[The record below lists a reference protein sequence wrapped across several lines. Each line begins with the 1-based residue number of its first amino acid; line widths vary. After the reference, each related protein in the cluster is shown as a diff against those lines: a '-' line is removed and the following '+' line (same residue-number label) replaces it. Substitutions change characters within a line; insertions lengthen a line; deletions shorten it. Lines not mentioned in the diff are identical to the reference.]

1 MQNAQPA
8 EKAPGFPAAARM
20 IVSGRG
26 ERRRRPRVFP
36 PKVCFLS
43 AGWRRD
49 AACAAVSPCTQR
61 NSFSPLPLFVR
72 PTDAP
77 CPGRGEDDP
86 AQDRGTSPPHGN
98 GIPAG
103 EPCGKTGGVKS
114 AGYRKSRVPGGWP
127 GAGAVLRRGRPAGE
141 SRPARRCGRGGA
153 SASAWTARG
162 EALEEAGAG
171 RYEEAALMGAV
182 PDALADVLAGVV
194 AALVAPCL
202 EKEAGNA
209 GAPAG
214 ELLTGA
220 KSRSNAALKLRGP
233 APRAAAAAAFFAPKR
248 PAGTASGVGKRS
260 RPRRRQ
266 GAPKP
271 GGSAC
276 YASSRSR
283 RPATTR
289 KTSRARAAM
298 SWLARPRPSW

>member
-1 MQNAQPA
+1 MQNAQPV

-36 PKVCFLS
+36 SKVCFLS

-103 EPCGKTGGVKS
+103 QPCGKNGGVKS

-141 SRPARRCGRGGA
+141 SRPVRRCGRGGA

-233 APRAAAAAAFFAPKR
+233 APRAGLPPR
-248 PAGTASGVGKRS
+248 PSCAQASRGTPSGVGKRS
-260 RPRRRQ
+260 SPADGKARRNPA
-266 GAPKP
+266 G
-271 GGSAC
+271 
-276 YASSRSR
+276 
-283 RPATTR
+283 RPATPP
-289 KTSRARAAM
+289 AA
-298 SWLARPRPSW
+298 AGVRRRRGRPRGRGPR

>member
-127 GAGAVLRRGRPAGE
+127 GAGAVLRRGRPPQGPSRRGKPPGTALRARRGVGLGMDGKRGSAGR
-141 SRPARRCGRGGA
+141 SRGGTIRGGRAHGSGSRRARRRVGGRRCGSRCPLLGKGGRKCGCPGGGT
-153 SASAWTARG
+153 SYRG
-162 EALEEAGAG
+162 EKPEQRRAETPG
-171 RYEEAALMGAV
+171 
-182 PDALADVLAGVV
+182 
-194 AALVAPCL
+194 
-202 EKEAGNA
+202 
-209 GAPAG
+209 
-214 ELLTGA
+214 TGP
-220 KSRSNAALKLRGP
+220 KGG
-233 APRAAAAAAFFAPKR
+233 AAAALLAPKR
-248 PAGTASGVGKRS
+248 PAERLRASAK
-260 RPRRRQ
+260 
-266 GAPKP
+266 GA
-271 GGSAC
+271 GSADGK
-276 YASSRSR
+276 ARR
-283 RPATTR
+283 NPAGRPATPP
-289 KTSRARAAM
+289 AA
-298 SWLARPRPSW
+298 AGVRRRRGRPRGRGPR

>member
-43 AGWRRD
+43 VGWRRD

-98 GIPAG
+98 GILAG

-127 GAGAVLRRGRPAGE
+127 GAGAVLRRGRSPQGP
-141 SRPARRCGRGGA
+141 S
-153 SASAWTARG
+153 SA
-162 EALEEAGAG
+162 
-171 RYEEAALMGAV
+171 GAV
-182 PDALADVLAGVV
+182 PQGKAARHGV
-194 AALVAPCL
+194 
-202 EKEAGNA
+202 A
-209 GAPAG
+209 GAAG
-214 ELLTGA
+214 RRPRHGRQEGKRWKKPGRDDTRRPRSWERFPTRSPTCWRASLRLPLPLLGKGGRKCGCPGGGTSHRGEKPEQRRAETPETGP
-220 KSRSNAALKLRGP
+220 KGG
-233 APRAAAAAAFFAPKR
+233 AAAALLAPKR
-248 PAGTASGVGKRS
+248 PAGTPSGVGKRRS
-260 RPRRRQ
+260 PADGKARRNPA
-266 GAPKP
+266 G
-271 GGSAC
+271 
-276 YASSRSR
+276 
-283 RPATTR
+283 RPATPP
-289 KTSRARAAM
+289 AA
-298 SWLARPRPSW
+298 AGVRRRRGRPRGRGPR